1 MIDPLMVG
9 WIGLIVLFAIIAM
22 GLHIGIAMALVGFAG
37 YAVIAGFPA
46 ALAQL
51 RAVPYSSVASYN
63 LTIIPLFI
71 LMGEIAFHS
80 GLIRTA
86 YDTAHKWLG
95 HLPGGLAMTTI
106 AGCSAFAAVCGSGIA
121 TASTMTSL
129 AYPEM
134 KRYNYS
140 SRLSLGSIAA
150 GGTLGILIPPSN
162 PLVIYA
168 IFSDTSVGKL
178 FMGGFLPGILLAF
191 LFMVTIFIWAKLKP
205 SARIADSRVSWKQR
219 IISIKDI
226 WPVLI
231 LALIIMGGIWGGIM
245 TAIEAAGV
253 GAFVAFVIGLALRK
267 INVKNV
273 ILSLN
278 ATIKTTAM
286 IFVILIGAMIFNYFI
301 VLSGLPN
308 ELASFIG
315 NLSLPPMAILI
326 CILIVYFILGALMD
340 EFAMTVLTLP
350 IFLPIL
356 SHLGFDL
363 VWFGIIFVIM
373 CQMGMI
379 APPIGMNVF
388 VVAGMVPEVP
398 TYTVYRG
405 ILPFL
410 GAMIVC
416 VALVIAFPQ
425 IAMFLPNTMIR

>member
-9 WIGLIVLFAIIAM
+9 WIGLIVLFAIVAI
-22 GLHIGIAMALVGFAG
+22 GLPIGIAMALVGFAG
-37 YAVIAGFPA
+37 YAVIAGLPA

-51 RAVPYSSVASYN
+51 QAVPYSSVASYN

-71 LMGEIAFHS
+71 FMGELAFYS
-80 GLIRTA
+80 GLIRGF
-86 YDTAHKWLG
+86 YNTAHKWLG
-95 HLPGGLAMTTI
+95 HLPGGLAMTTV
-106 AGCSAFAAVCGSGIA
+106 AGCAAFASICGSGIA
-121 TASTMTSL
+121 TASTMTSI

-134 KRYNYS
+134 KRHNYDP
-140 SRLSLGSIAA
+140 RLSLGCIAS

-162 PLVIYA
+162 PMVIYA
-168 IFSDTSVGKL
+168 IFSDTSVGQL
-178 FMGGFLPGILLAF
+178 FMGGFIPGILMAL
-191 LFMVTIFIWAKLKP
+191 LFMMVIYIWTRISP
-205 SARIADSRVSWKQR
+205 SAAPAGPSTSWMQK
-219 IISIKDI
+219 IISIKDV
-226 WPVLI
+226 WPVAV
-231 LALIIMGGIWGGIM
+231 LALIIMGGIWGGII
-245 TAIEAAGV
+245 TAMEAAGI

-267 INVKNV
+267 INLK
-273 ILSLN
+273 IIITSLN

-308 ELASFIG
+308 ELAAFVG
-315 NLSLPPMAILI
+315 NLALPPIGVLI
-326 CILIVYFILGALMD
+326 CILIVYLILGALMD

-379 APPIGMNVF
+379 APPVGMNVF
-388 VVAGMVPEVP
+388 VVAGMVKDVP

-416 VALVIAFPQ
+416 VALVVAFPQ
-425 IAMFLPNTMIR
+425 IALFLPHTMIK

>member
-1 MIDPLMVG
+1 MIDPLIVG
-9 WIGLIVLFAIIAM
+9 WIGLSVLFAILAA
-22 GLHIGIAMALVGFAG
+22 GVPIGIAMALVGFAG
-37 YAVIAGFPA
+37 YAVISGLPG
-46 ALAQL
+46 ALVQL
-51 RAVPYSSVASYN
+51 QAVPFSSVAAYN

-71 LMGEIAFHS
+71 LMGELAFHA
-80 GLIRTA
+80 GLIRSA

-106 AGCSAFAAVCGSGIA
+106 AGCAGFAAVCGSGIA

-134 KRYNYS
+134 KRYNYDPK
-140 SRLSLGSIAA
+140 LSLGSIAS

-162 PLVIYA
+162 PMVIYA
-168 IFSDTSVGKL
+168 IFSDTSVGRL
-178 FMGGFLPGILLAF
+178 FMGGFVPGLLLAL
-191 LFMVTIFIWAKLKP
+191 LFMVTIYIWAKLKP
-205 SARIADSRVSWKQR
+205 SARRADVSATWKER
-219 IISIKDI
+219 IISLKDI
-226 WPVLI
+226 WPMVVL
-231 LALIIMGGIWGGIM
+231 AFIIMGGIWGGII

-253 GAFVAFVIGLALRK
+253 GALAAFIIGLALK
-267 INVKNV
+267 KLSFKNV
-273 ILSLN
+273 TSSLN
-278 ATIKTTAM
+278 TTIKTTGM
-286 IFVILIGAMIFNYFI
+286 IFIILIGAMIFNYFI

-308 ELASFIG
+308 QLANLIG
-315 NLSLPPMAILI
+315 NLALPPMAVLA
-326 CILIVYFILGALMD
+326 CILFVYLILGALMD

-363 VWFGIIFVIM
+363 VWFGIVFVIM

-388 VVAGMVPEVP
+388 VVAGMVPEVS

-410 GAMIVC
+410 AAMIVC
-416 VALVIAFPQ
+416 VALVVAFPQ
-425 IAMFLPNTMIR
+425 IAMFLPGTMIK